1 MRFSK
6 YNTCKQIKL
15 YRFCRCYN
23 SGFTLIEIVAVI
35 LVMSVIS
42 SVVVSRFYF
51 SDSNLEAQTEAIK
64 VYLRYAQVRSMNTES
79 VWGIHCDGTNL
90 WLYKD
95 GDSTTNRVRLPG
107 EDSNTVDLPEKGVS
121 LQMGVDA
128 TFTVSFNNWGKPC
141 IDDAAE
147 TEQDADRNLT
157 VTSGSKSSN
166 ITITKNTGFIP

>member
-6 YNTCKQIKL
+6 YNTCKQIRL

-64 VYLRYAQVRSMNTES
+64 VYLRYPQVRSMNTES
-79 VWGIHCDGTNL
+79 VWGIHCDGADL

-95 GDSTTNRVRLPG
+95 GDITSKVRLSG
-107 EDSNTVDLPEKGVS
+107 EDSVNVNLAEKGVS
-121 LQMGVDA
+121 LQMGEDA